1 MVQMASNFHYSAL
14 ALVLLLFVAELCCYI
29 ESVSGVV
36 LGSRLLAKENKA
48 WFSDNKTFAFGFTP
62 TKESHDQYQLSI
74 WFAQIPGD
82 TTLVWSPNM

>member
-1 MVQMASNFHYSAL
+1 MALCFISSVFAL
-14 ALVLLLFVAELCCYI
+14 LLLFVAELHVCVVYG
-29 ESVSGVV
+29 SVI